1 MLVSIGPV
9 TSSSALVWAA
19 TARNSIRAMREHQ
32 ELGVPADV
40 ADGFD
45 AFVEEWVA
53 IAERNETFEWSGVV
67 DRPRVRRLSA
77 YWLMLVTHAREHPG
91 QFGIEPAPP
100 EAEEFFVALATGMA
114 TAMGDDDRDDYV
126 DLFEETIPAFD
137 ARPAPPPTDVATP
150 VKVLIVDDTDDV
162 RLLLRVAL
170 RGDPRFEVAGEAAN
184 GQEAVDL
191 VAAECPDA
199 VLLDV
204 MMPVMD
210 GLTALPLL
218 LERCPE
224 LHVVVVSAASES
236 VHEQAL
242 GLGAAKVLSKTT
254 PVEAIKEAVAAAR

>member
-1 MLVSIGPV
+1 
-9 TSSSALVWAA
+9 
-19 TARNSIRAMREHQ
+19 MREHQ

-40 ADGFD
+40 ADGFE
-45 AFVEEWVA
+45 AFVREWVA
-53 IAERNETFEWSGVV
+53 AAESDETFHWSGVV

-100 EAEEFFVALATGMA
+100 EAEEFFVALATAMA
-114 TAMGDDDRDDYV
+114 IAIGDDDDRDDFV
-126 DLFEETIPAFD
+126 ELFEETVPAFD
-137 ARPAPPPTDVATP
+137 ARPTPPPPSLGEP

-170 RGDPRFEVAGEAAN
+170 RNDPRFEVTGEAAN
-184 GQEAVDL
+184 GQEAIDL
-191 VAAECPDA
+191 VAEECPDA

-218 LERCPE
+218 LERCPD
-224 LHVVVVSAASES
+224 LHVVVVSAASEE
-236 VHEQAL
+236 VHQRAL
-242 GLGAAKVLSKTT
+242 GLGAARVLSKTT